1 MTSHFGT
8 LWDKK
13 YLKEKKNTKQNK
25 SCLQDEVCLRTKTE
39 SLLAYYDTSMHML
52 MFERS

>member
-1 MTSHFGT
+1 MGQKIFERKKET
-8 LWDKK
+8 L
-13 YLKEKKNTKQNK
+13 KQNK